1 MGKSKC
7 KYYAV
12 RKGFVPGI
20 YYSWE
25 ECQKQINK
33 FSGAQFKSFK
43 SLWEAEQYMNTSV
56 QKTKVDKKGSYA
68 YVSGCF
74 NNLNK
79 SYGYGGIIFHE
90 GQKYEVQG
98 GGNDNDLINI
108 GSVASQILA
117 SKETIKKAINLEIR
131 NIDIYYDY
139 DGIEKWANG
148 DWKRNLKETKD
159 YYNFIQEISPIIN
172 INFIKN
178 KKNNPSN
185 EKNEASY
192 LAKKAAGN
200 ISNNEN
206 INNIDNIST
215 KGNNII
221 IEKHI
226 KKRIIRNNNFNKFE
240 LKKLPDYI
248 KAIFQE

>member
-1 MGKSKC
+1 MGKGKC

-12 RKGFVPGI
+12 RKGFSPGI
-20 YYSWE
+20 YYSWD
-25 ECQKQINK
+25 ECQKQI
-33 FSGAQFKSFK
+33 
-43 SLWEAEQYMNTSV
+43 MNTSA
-56 QKTKVDKKGSYA
+56 QITKVDKKKSYA

-90 GQKYEVQG
+90 GQRYEVQG
-98 GGNDNDLINI
+98 GGIDKDLINI

-178 KKNNPSN
+178 KKTNPSN
-185 EKNEASY
+185 EKNEASN

-200 ISNNEN
+200 ISNNNDTN
-206 INNIDNIST
+206 IIDNNIST

-221 IEKHI
+221 KEKHI
-226 KKRIIRNNNFNKFE
+226 KKRIIRNNNYNKFE

-248 KAIFQE
+248 KAIFKE